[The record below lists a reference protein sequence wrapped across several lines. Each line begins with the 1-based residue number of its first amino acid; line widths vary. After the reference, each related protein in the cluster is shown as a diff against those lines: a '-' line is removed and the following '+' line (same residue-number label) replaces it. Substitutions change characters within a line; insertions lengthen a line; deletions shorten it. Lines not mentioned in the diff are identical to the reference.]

1 MSNISLHQIDNIY
14 NELFR
19 KFVEGVETVNVA
31 DFQHLN
37 VNKERT
43 VTSENDIWIFGYG
56 SLMWKVD
63 FPYVDCQSGYI
74 CGYLRRFYQHSID
87 HRGTKIKPGRVV
99 TLIKAEL
106 TDRVYGLAYRI
117 AVKDKENVLKHLDYR
132 EKNGYQ
138 RCEVTFHKFP
148 DDSKE
153 STLKILIY
161 IATPGNESWAG
172 EGDEAS
178 VIKIAEQIFTSVGPS
193 GTNREYFFNLLHTML
208 ALFPGI
214 KDNHLLEIDNELQ
227 RLILTCET
235 KLLERALKKE
245 IALTLHSLGNNIP
258 LNDDAVQGQLY
269 QLIKHCSKVG
279 WREELLVK
287 ELYSGNENTGLEIM
301 NHLGSLKDANDDY
314 VKLY

>member
-1 MSNISLHQIDNIY
+1 MSEFSLYKIDNIY

-19 KFVEGVETVNVA
+19 KFVESVEPVNVA

-37 VNKERT
+37 VNNIERRIK
-43 VTSENDIWIFGYG
+43 SEHDLWIFGYG

-63 FPYVDCQSGYI
+63 FPYIDCQSGYI

-87 HRGTKIKPGRVV
+87 HRGTKMKPGRVV
-99 TLIKAEL
+99 TLIKAQP

-117 AVKDKENVLKHLDYR
+117 AVKDKESVLQHLDYR

-148 DDSKE
+148 DDRTVE
-153 STLKILIY
+153 TFNILIY

-172 EGDEAS
+172 DGEEAS
-178 VIKIAEQIFTSVGPS
+178 IVKIAEQIFTSVGPS
-193 GTNREYFFNLLHTML
+193 GTNREYFFNLLHTVL

-214 KDNHLLEIDNELQ
+214 KDDHLLEIDNELQ

-235 KLLERALKKE
+235 KLLENALKKE
-245 IALTLHSLGNNIP
+245 MILVLRELENDVAL
-258 LNDDAVQGQLY
+258 DDDKLKEKLY
-269 QLIKHCSKVG
+269 HLIKFCSKVG
-279 WREELLVK
+279 WREELLAK
-287 ELYSGNENTGLEIM
+287 EFYSGNE
-301 NHLGSLKDANDDY
+301 K
-314 VKLY
+314 